1 VNTTSASL
9 LDRLRL
15 PGEQDAWPRFV
26 KLYTPL
32 LFFWA
37 RRLGLNEDDAR
48 DLVQDVFT
56 VLVQKLPVFRYD
68 APKGFR
74 NWLKTVLLNKWRDRN
89 RRRSP
94 VSVGGDRLALSELA
108 AAEEPDV
115 LGETEYR
122 QLLIARALQLMQAE
136 FPEKMWRAAWE
147 YIVVGRPAAEVA
159 TELGIAPGTVY
170 VAKARILCRLRE
182 ELKGILE

>member
-1 VNTTSASL
+1 M
-9 LDRLRL
+9 
-15 PGEQDAWPRFV
+15 
-26 KLYTPL
+26 
-32 LFFWA
+32 
-37 RRLGLNEDDAR
+37 
-48 DLVQDVFT
+48 
-56 VLVQKLPVFRYD
+56 
-68 APKGFR
+68 
-74 NWLKTVLLNKWRDRN
+74 
-89 RRRSP
+89 
-94 VSVGGDRLALSELA
+94 ALSELA